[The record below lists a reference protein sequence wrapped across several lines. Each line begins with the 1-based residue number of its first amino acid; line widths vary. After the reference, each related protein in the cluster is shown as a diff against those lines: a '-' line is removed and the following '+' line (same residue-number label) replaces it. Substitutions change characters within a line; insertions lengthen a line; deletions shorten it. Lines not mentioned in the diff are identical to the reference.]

1 MSPARDRTSRNIWL
15 AVTAVVVTTVDQLS
29 KAWAV
34 TALED
39 EIIDVVS
46 TLRLRLVHNTGF
58 AFSAGKGLGPVLAL
72 AAIVIVG
79 VLWSSRRRVHGSW
92 PTVGLGAI
100 IGGALGNLG
109 DRVFR
114 GDGWG
119 SGGVVDF
126 IDVQWWPIF
135 NLADAGI
142 TIGLAGLLVHL
153 YRSER
158 RSRTAS

>member
-1 MSPARDRTSRNIWL
+1 MSLARDRRLRNIWL
-15 AVTAVVVTTVDQLS
+15 AAIAVIVTTVDQLT
-29 KAWAV
+29 KVWAV
-34 TALED
+34 TSLES
-39 EIIDVVS
+39 EIIEVVW

-58 AFSAGKGLGPVLAL
+58 AFSAGQGLGPVLAL
-72 AAIVIVG
+72 AGIVIVG
-79 VLWSSRRRVHGSW
+79 VLWSSRRRVQGPW
-92 PTVGLGAI
+92 PTAGLGAI

-135 NLADAGI
+135 NIADAGI

-153 YRSER
+153 YRVDR